1 MMQPNMMNEGDLVRL
16 KEDGIG
22 LSEGDIGIIIDV
34 ISPDVFSPWIHV
46 LFGNKMRLINS
57 IDIEVISETG

>member
-1 MMQPNMMNEGDLVRL
+1 MMQPDMMNEGDLVRL

-22 LSEGDIGIIIDV
+22 LAEGDIGIIIDV
-34 ISPDVFSPWIHV
+34 ISPDVSNPWIHV

-57 IDIEVISETG
+57 IDIEVISETR

>member
-34 ISPDVFSPWIHV
+34 ISPDVSSPWIHV

-57 IDIEVISETG
+57 IDIEVISETR

>member
-16 KEDGIG
+16 KEDGTG
-22 LSEGDIGIIIDV
+22 LAEGDIGIIIDV

-57 IDIEVISETG
+57 IDIEVISETR

>member
-1 MMQPNMMNEGDLVRL
+1 MMNEGDLVRL
-16 KEDGIG
+16 KEDGTG
-22 LSEGDIGIIIDV
+22 LAEGDIGIIIDV

-57 IDIEVISETG
+57 IDIEVISETR

>member
-1 MMQPNMMNEGDLVRL
+1 MMNEGDLVRL
-16 KEDGIG
+16 KEDGTG
-22 LSEGDIGIIIDV
+22 LAEGDIGIIIDV

>member
-1 MMQPNMMNEGDLVRL
+1 MMNEGDLVRL

-22 LSEGDIGIIIDV
+22 LDEGDIGIIIDV
-34 ISPDVFSPWIHV
+34 ISPDVSSPWIHV

>member
-34 ISPDVFSPWIHV
+34 ISPDVSSPWIHV